1 MFRNKLSTN
10 LHKTKGF
17 TLIELLVAITILSI
31 IAVMGWAGLDGIIRA
46 RTSLNAELEQS
57 RGVQITFSQLEND
70 CSHIANALLPKKQT
84 ILAVQDQLILI
95 RTVFEDQQPT
105 KLQVV
110 AYRLQDNVLT
120 RRESIATR
128 DLLVLEN
135 LWQSAISSSD
145 NMLNVRLQN
154 DVLSIEMRTW
164 NDKEK
169 MWKIGGGEP
178 PIAPPLNPGE
188 QKPQNEPDVPVQMGL
203 ELLMRVKGKDNPLLK
218 IFLLGAA

>member
-1 MFRNKLSTN
+1 MFRNKSPMTLRN
-10 LHKTKGF
+10 NKGF

-46 RTSLNAELEQS
+46 RTSLNAQLDQS
-57 RGVQITFSQLEND
+57 RGAQISFGQLEND
-70 CSHIANALLPKKQT
+70 CSHIASSLLPKRQT
-84 ILAVQDQLILI
+84 IQAVQGQLILI

-105 KLQVV
+105 KLQIV
-110 AYRLQDNVLT
+110 AYRLQDSVLT

-128 DLLVLEN
+128 DLFVLDTI
-135 LWQSAISSSD
+135 WQSAINGTD
-145 NMLNVRLQN
+145 NMPKVKLQN

-169 MWKIGGGEP
+169 MWKVGGDEP
-178 PIAPPLNPGE
+178 PIAPPLNPGQ
-188 QKPQNEPDVPVQMGL
+188 QKAQSEPDVPLQIGL
-203 ELLMRVKGKDNPLLK
+203 ELLMQIKGRDNPLLK

>member
-1 MFRNKLSTN
+1 MTA
-10 LHKTKGF
+10 HKNKGF

-57 RGVQITFSQLEND
+57 RGLQISFSQLEND
-70 CSHIANALLPKKQT
+70 CSHIASALLPKRET
-84 ILAVQDQLILI
+84 IQASQNQLTLI

-105 KLQVV
+105 KLQIV

-128 DLLVLEN
+128 DLIVLET
-135 LWQSAISSSD
+135 LWQSAINGTD
-145 NMLNVRLQN
+145 AMPIVRLQN
-154 DVLSIEMRTW
+154 EIMSLEMRTW

-169 MWKIGGGEP
+169 MWRVGGSESPIIPQEKLGQKIDN
-178 PIAPPLNPGE
+178 I
-188 QKPQNEPDVPVQMGL
+188 PDVPRQIGL
-203 ELLMRVKGKDNPLLK
+203 ELLMRVNGKENPLLK

>member
-1 MFRNKLSTN
+1 MTA
-10 LHKTKGF
+10 HKNKGF

-57 RGVQITFSQLEND
+57 RGLQISFSQLEND
-70 CSHIANALLPKKQT
+70 CSHIASALLPKRET
-84 ILAVQDQLILI
+84 IQASQNQLTLI

-105 KLQVV
+105 KLQIV

-128 DLLVLEN
+128 DLIVLET
-135 LWQSAISSSD
+135 LWQSAINGTD
-145 NMLNVRLQN
+145 NMPIVRLQN
-154 DVLSIEMRTW
+154 EIMSLEMRTW

-169 MWKIGGGEP
+169 MWRVGGSESPIIPQEKPGQKIDN
-178 PIAPPLNPGE
+178 I
-188 QKPQNEPDVPVQMGL
+188 PDVPRQIGL
-203 ELLMRVKGKDNPLLK
+203 ELLMRVNGKENPLLK

>member
-1 MFRNKLSTN
+1 MFRNKSPMTLRN
-10 LHKTKGF
+10 NKGF

-57 RGVQITFSQLEND
+57 RGAQISFSQLEND
-70 CSHIANALLPKKQT
+70 CSHIASSLLPKRQT

-95 RTVFEDQQPT
+95 RTVFEDQQAS

-110 AYRLQDNVLT
+110 AYRLENSVLT

-128 DLLVLEN
+128 DLLVLDTI
-135 LWQSAISSSD
+135 WQSAISGADTMSK
-145 NMLNVRLQN
+145 VKLQN
-154 DVLSIEMRTW
+154 DILSLEMRTW

-169 MWKIGGGEP
+169 MWKIGGDEP
-178 PIAPPLNPGE
+178 PIVPPLNPGE
-188 QKPQNEPDVPVQMGL
+188 QKALSEPDVPLQIGL
-203 ELLMRVKGKDNPLLK
+203 EVMMRIKGRDNPLLK